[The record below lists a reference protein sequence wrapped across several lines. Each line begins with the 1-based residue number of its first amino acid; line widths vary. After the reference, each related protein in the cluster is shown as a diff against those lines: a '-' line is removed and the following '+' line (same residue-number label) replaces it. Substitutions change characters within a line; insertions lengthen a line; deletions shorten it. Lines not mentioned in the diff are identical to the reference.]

1 MVELDDKYFPS
12 NISSPLNLQ
21 LVVFGGALVVGFTLE
36 RAWALKVL
44 SLDSNTEQSSS
55 TRPAS

>member
-1 MVELDDKYFPS
+1 MVELDDRYFPS
-12 NISSPLNLQ
+12 DISSLLNLQ

-36 RAWALKVL
+36 RAWALKLL

>member
-1 MVELDDKYFPS
+1 MVELDDRYFPS
-12 NISSPLNLQ
+12 DISSLLNLQ

-44 SLDSNTEQSSS
+44 SLDSNTEQSLS
-55 TRPAS
+55 THPAS

>member
-1 MVELDDKYFPS
+1 MVELDDKYFAS
-12 NISSPLNLQ
+12 DISSLLNLQ
-21 LVVFGGALVVGFTLE
+21 LVVFGGALLVGFTLE